1 MSRPGTPAKEWPKS
15 VVKTKAAPAL
25 VELITDTTASDGP
38 NRDTADFTKARGG
51 CLDRWGVYDRSNH
64 IKSTRATGG
73 NIAFV
78 DGHVQ
83 WRSFAEMELRWPWN
97 ASGNPCF
104 WW

>member
-1 MSRPGTPAKEWPKS
+1 MSPSGQAKEWVRS
-15 VVKTKAAPAL
+15 IVKTKAAPAT
-25 VELITDTTASDGP
+25 VELITDVTASNGP
-38 NRDTADFTKARGG
+38 NRDTADFSKAQGG
-51 CLDRWGVYDRSNH
+51 CWDRWQVLDRSNH
-64 IKSTRATGG
+64 LKGGSTPTGG